1 VVEINTKAPGKLYVA
16 GEYAVVEPEHSAIVT
31 TVDLFIHLK
40 ITSTDRDYGT
50 IYSEGFTDKP
60 VKWQR
65 AGEKMQLTQSAPA
78 LKYILS
84 AIHTTEKYLQAL
96 GVSLNHFHM
105 HVGSEL
111 DNQTGEKL
119 GLGSSGAVTV
129 ATIQGLLEYYDAP
142 MSNLLIYKLSVL
154 AQLKLGINSS
164 FGDLAAI
171 TYTGWLRYTSFDR
184 DAVSHY
190 LQTHAIK
197 ETVDYNWPYL
207 EIKRLDV
214 PDDVHFLIG
223 WTGRPASSD
232 HLVGAVQDKKEQSKK
247 QYDYFLKESQASV
260 VDLSTAL
267 LTNDDAGIFRAINR
281 NRQAL
286 LQMGQETNVLIE
298 TPQLTQLCEIA
309 AKYQGAAKTSGAGG
323 GDSGI
328 AFIFNQDDVPKV
340 IREWEAANI
349 THLPLAIYQKKLTH
363 NGGNS

>member
-16 GEYAVVEPEHSAIVT
+16 GEYAVVEPGYSAIVT

-40 ITSTDRDYGT
+40 ITSTDKDYGT
-50 IYSEGFTDKP
+50 IYSEGFTDEP
-60 VKWQR
+60 VRWQHTN
-65 AGEKMQLTQSAPA
+65 GKLQLKQTRPS

-84 AIHTTEKYLQAL
+84 AIHTTENYLQAL

-105 HVGSEL
+105 NIGSEL
-111 DNQTGEKL
+111 DNQTGKKL

-129 ATIQGLLEYYDAP
+129 ATIQGLLEYYDVSI
-142 MSNLLIYKLSVL
+142 SNLLIYKLSVL
-154 AQLKLGINSS
+154 AQLELGINSS

-171 TYTGWLRYTSFDR
+171 TYTGWIRYTSFDR
-184 DAVSHY
+184 DAVSQH
-190 LQTHAIK
+190 LKTHSIK
-197 ETVDYNWPYL
+197 ETVAYDWPYL

-232 HLVGAVQDKKEQSKK
+232 HLVGAVQDKKEQSGK
-247 QYDYFLKESQASV
+247 QYDFFLKESQASV
-260 VDLSTAL
+260 LNLSTAL
-267 LTNDDAGIFRAINR
+267 ITNDEVGIFQAINR

-286 LQMGQETNVLIE
+286 LQMGQDTNVLIE
-298 TPQLTQLCEIA
+298 TPQLTELCEIA

-328 AFIFNQDDVPKV
+328 AFIFNEDDVPKV
-340 IREWEAANI
+340 IREWETANI
-349 THLPLAIYQKKLTH
+349 THLPLAIYQKVNT
-363 NGGNS
+363 

>member
-16 GEYAVVEPEHSAIVT
+16 GEYAVVEPGYSAIVT

-40 ITSTDRDYGT
+40 ITSTDKDYGT
-50 IYSEGFTDKP
+50 IYSEGFTDEP
-60 VKWQR
+60 VNWQR
-65 AGEKMQLTQSAPA
+65 VDGKLQLTQPAPS
-78 LKYILS
+78 LKYILA
-84 AIHTTEKYLQAL
+84 AIHTTEKYLQEL
-96 GVSLNHFHM
+96 GVSLNHYQ
-105 HVGSEL
+105 VAAESEL
-111 DNQTGEKL
+111 DNHTGQKL

-129 ATIQGLLEYYDAP
+129 ATIEGLLKYYDVP
-142 MSNLLIYKLSVL
+142 LSNLLIYKLSVL
-154 AQLKLGINSS
+154 AQLELGINSS

-184 DAVSHY
+184 DAVSQH
-190 LQTHAIK
+190 LKTHSIK
-197 ETVDYNWPYL
+197 ETVEYDWPYL
-207 EIKRLDV
+207 DIKRLEV
-214 PDDVHFLIG
+214 PEDVHFLIG

-232 HLVGAVQDKKEQSKK
+232 HLVGAVQNKKEQSTE
-247 QYDYFLKESQASV
+247 QYDFFLEESQASV
-260 VDLSTAL
+260 LKLTASL
-267 LTNDDAGIFRAINR
+267 LDNDEEGILEAINR

-328 AFIFNQDDVPKV
+328 AFVFNEAYVPKV
-340 IREWEAANI
+340 IREWETANI
-349 THLPLAIYQKKLTH
+349 THLPLTIYQKKLTH